1 MKKIL
6 LFAFIFICK
15 FSIAQFQQ
23 LGGNLTIFS
32 EDGDAFYLVLN
43 GEKQNEEPQ
52 TNIKIEDLPQPYYSA
67 KIIFEDKKLA
77 TISRNALNIADGDGK
92 MMDVTYRIKKD
103 KNNKV
108 KLNFYSMIPVPLD
121 FVPPAG
127 MFVRHFGQ
135 PINGNVNF
143 GNNQPRN
150 NGNNGNNGSGFG
162 ANVNMPGVNLNI
174 SISDPDLN
182 DNPRNNNG
190 NQNNNGGNNNNNNN
204 QNTNSNQAF
213 CRVPMSSA
221 DFLDAKKTINESSF
235 DETKLSTAKSIISSN
250 CVSVEQVIGICS
262 LFSFEDKKLDFA
274 KFAYGRTTDPR
285 NYFKVVNVLTF
296 SDSKEELNEYIQNQR

>member
-6 LFAFIFICK
+6 LLALVFICK
-15 FSIAQFQQ
+15 LSMAQFQQ
-23 LGGNLTIFS
+23 TGGNLTVFS

-77 TISRNALNIADGDGK
+77 TISKSALTISDADGK
-92 MMDVTYRIKKD
+92 MMDVTYKIKKD

-108 KLNFYSMIPVPLD
+108 KLSYYSMIPVPQD
-121 FVPPAG
+121 FIPPAG
-127 MFVRHFGQ
+127 MYVRQFGQ
-135 PINGNVNF
+135 PYRNNGRDD
-143 GNNQPRN
+143 NQPR
-150 NGNNGNNGSGFG
+150 NNGNNGSGFG

-174 SISDPDLN
+174 SINDPDLN

-190 NQNNNGGNNNNNNN
+190 NQNNQGGNHN
-204 QNTNSNQAF
+204 QNNGSVGLN
-213 CRVPMSSA
+213 CRVPMNSA
-221 DFLDAKKTINESSF
+221 DFLDAKKTINASTFE
-235 DETKLSTAKSIISSN
+235 DTKLSTAKSVLASN
-250 CVSVEQVIGICS
+250 CISVEQVISICN

-274 KFAYGRTTDPR
+274 KFAYSRTTDPR

-296 SDSKEELNEYIQNQR
+296 SDSKEELNDYIQNQR

>member
-6 LFAFIFICK
+6 LFAFVFICK
-15 FSIAQFQQ
+15 FSTAQFQQ
-23 LGGNLTIFS
+23 MGGNLTIFS

-77 TISRNALNIADGDGK
+77 TISKSALNIADADGK
-92 MMDVTYRIKKD
+92 MMDVTYKIKKD

-108 KLNFYSMIPVPLD
+108 KLNYYSMIPVPQD

-135 PINGNVNF
+135 PVRGNVNID
-143 GNNQPRN
+143 NNQPR
-150 NGNNGNNGSGFG
+150 NNGNNGSGFG

-174 SISDPDLN
+174 TISDPELN
-182 DNPRNNNG
+182 GNPGNNNNG
-190 NQNNNGGNNNNNNN
+190 NQNNNSGNNNNN
-204 QNTNSNQAF
+204 QNTNTNSAV
-213 CRVPMSSA
+213 CRVPMSST

-250 CVSVEQVIGICS
+250 CVTVDQVIAICN
-262 LFSFEDKKLDFA
+262 LFSFEDKKLEFA

-285 NYFKVVNVLTF
+285 NYFKVANVFNF
-296 SDSKEELNEYIQNQR
+296 SDSKEELSEYIQNQR